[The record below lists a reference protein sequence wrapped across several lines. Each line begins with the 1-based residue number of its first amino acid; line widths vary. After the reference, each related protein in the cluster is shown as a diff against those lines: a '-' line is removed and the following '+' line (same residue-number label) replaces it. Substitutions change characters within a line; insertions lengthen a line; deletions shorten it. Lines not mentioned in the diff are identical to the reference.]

1 MHILL
6 LKRLICV
13 LAPLAVLNPATSAEA
28 LTMNETTLNLSHAGS
43 IAEREE
49 LVYGRRFGTA
59 LTLEVFKPTARQNG
73 VGIILFLSEGWF
85 SDRAMIEPAVPVYI
99 KQLLEDGFTV
109 FAVIH
114 GSNPKYSVPE
124 NIEDGRRAVRFIRHN
139 ATKFGI
145 DPTRLGAIGDS
156 AGGHLSLMVGC
167 DREPGDSDATDPV
180 DRERSSVAV
189 VTAFFPP
196 TDFLNWGVDGV
207 RMLGEH
213 PLVPLEAAFAFTS
226 FDEERSVFVPV
237 TDKAERLAI
246 ARSISPITHV
256 HADCAAS
263 LIVVGDADEFI
274 PPQQSLSL
282 AERMAAA
289 GAIHRLIVVPGGGHD
304 AETISAH
311 LGDARAWF
319 RQHLVDH

>member
-1 MHILL
+1 
-6 LKRLICV
+6 
-13 LAPLAVLNPATSAEA
+13 
-28 LTMNETTLNLSHAGS
+28 MNETPLATSQSGL

-49 LVYGRRFGTA
+49 LVYARRFGTV
-59 LTLEVFKPTARQNG
+59 LTLEVFRPTAPQNG
-73 VGIILFLSEGWF
+73 AGIILFLSEGWF
-85 SDRAMIEPAVPVYI
+85 SDHAMIEPAVPAYI
-99 KQLLEDGFTV
+99 RPLVEDGFTV

-145 DPTRLGAIGDS
+145 DPARLGAIGDS

-167 DREPGDSDATDPV
+167 DREPGDPDATDPV
-180 DRERSSVAV
+180 DRESSSVAV

-196 TDFLNWGVDGV
+196 TDFLNWGADGV

-213 PLVPLEAAFAFTS
+213 PLVPLEAAFAFTT

-237 TDKAERLAI
+237 TDEAERLAI

-256 HADCAAS
+256 HTDCAAS

-282 AERMAAA
+282 AERMAEA
-289 GAIHRLIVVPGGGHD
+289 GATHRLIVVPGGGHD